1 MDSYKLDEVKMLF
14 DKNLLTTDILKRILE
29 SSKRRIELYDDEESI
44 EILKYLNT
52 LDIIPED
59 IQDEINK
66 YLADYNASIIDNKEK
81 EKIESKVINWRIVFI
96 YSLIISLVII
106 AVSLIIMFR

>member
-1 MDSYKLDEVKMLF
+1 MDSYKLDEVKILF

-81 EKIESKVINWRIVFI
+81 EEIESKVINWRIVLI
-96 YSLIISLVII
+96 YSLIISLVIV

>member
-81 EKIESKVINWRIVFI
+81 EKIESKVINWRVVFI
-96 YSLIISLVII
+96 YSLIISLVIV